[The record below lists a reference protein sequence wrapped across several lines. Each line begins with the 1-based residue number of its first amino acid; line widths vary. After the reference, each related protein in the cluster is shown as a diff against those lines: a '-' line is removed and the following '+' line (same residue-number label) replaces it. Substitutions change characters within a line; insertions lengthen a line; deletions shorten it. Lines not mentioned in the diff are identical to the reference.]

1 MSFSIERFVSLSKA
15 VETNDLDWDYIA
27 KVGITDDEAKVLR
40 YMGDTESHTIIY
52 LRDVLSGSTAKDPE
66 ITAFLSCWVY
76 EEFNHGRAI
85 DRFLTACGYAP
96 ERDRFAKVTE
106 QASWVES
113 FEAFL
118 TTNLPKLTSHFAAV
132 HMAWGALDEMMAA
145 SAYTQLAGY
154 TQNRE
159 LAKLLMR
166 MARDE
171 RRHQSFYYHQAEKR
185 MQHPFGRMLARF
197 AIYRFWSPVGIG
209 VGGDDD
215 ALAFIGCM
223 LYDHERGADE
233 LRHMDRMMA
242 RLPGLENFDLA
253 YQGVTSRMA
262 ALRQRYPGRV
272 AHLRGQADGRDA
284 KPDFAAQTAAA
295 IAAEAA
301 AEAAADA
308 RVS

>member
-1 MSFSIERFVSLSKA
+1 
-15 VETNDLDWDYIA
+15 
-27 KVGITDDEAKVLR
+27 
-40 YMGDTESHTIIY
+40 MGDTESHTIIY
-52 LRDVLSGSTAKDPE
+52 LRDVLSGHAAKDPE
-66 ITAFLSCWVY
+66 ITSFLSCWVY

-85 DRFLTACGYAP
+85 DRFLSACGRPP
-96 ERDRFAKVTE
+96 ERDRFSKVTE
-106 QASWVES
+106 QASWVEAM
-113 FEAFL
+113 EAFL
-118 TTNLPKLTSHFAAV
+118 TTNLQRLTPHFSAV

-159 LAKLLMR
+159 LGKLLLR

-185 MQHPFGRMLARF
+185 MQHPLGRYLVKLALN
-197 AIYRFWSPVGIG
+197 RFWSPVGIG

-242 RLPGLENFDLA
+242 RLPGLESCDFA

-262 ALRQRYPGRV
+262 ALRRRYPQRV
-272 AHLRGQADGRDA
+272 AHLSSQLDGRDA
-284 KPDFAAQTAAA
+284 QPDFAAKTAAA

-301 AEAAADA
+301 AEAQL
-308 RVS
+308 S